1 MTMRTP
7 VIVDAIRTPMGRGK
21 AGGGLSELHPT
32 DLLAQLFK
40 ALMARND
47 FDPGKV
53 DDVIAGCVSQ
63 VGEQA
68 GSPGRIAWL
77 GAGLPEHVPST
88 VVDRRCG
95 SSQQAVHFAAQGIA
109 AGAYDIAIA
118 CGVESMSRVPMFT
131 ARIGKDPLG
140 AGIYARYPGGLISQG
155 IAAERIAARW
165 KVSREEL
172 DAFSAQSHQRAAA
185 ARDSGGFA
193 AEIVPVGPE
202 GALLQADETIRA
214 SSTAQGL
221 GALQPSFV
229 SEEMKSRYPE
239 INWSVTA
246 GNSSQLADGAS
257 AMLLM
262 SEAMAVRLNLKPR
275 ARFVA
280 YDVIGDDPIMMLTAP
295 IPSTRRVLEKA
306 GLKTSDIDH
315 FEVNE
320 AFASVPLAWQREFN
334 VDPARLNPLGGAI
347 ALGHPLGA
355 SGGRL
360 MTTMLNALEQSGG
373 RYGLQT
379 MCEAG
384 GLANATII
392 ERL

>member
-1 MTMRTP
+1 MSKVP

-21 AGGGLSELHPT
+21 MGGFLSGVHPT
-32 DLLAQLFK
+32 DLLADLLKQLVE
-40 ALMARND
+40 RND
-47 FDPGKV
+47 IDPARV
-53 DDVIAGCVSQ
+53 DDVIIGCVSQ

-77 GAGLPEHVPST
+77 SAGLPEHVPST
-88 VVDRRCG
+88 TVDRRCG
-95 SSQQAVHFAAQGIA
+95 SSQQSVHFAAQGIA
-109 AGAYDIAIA
+109 AGAYDIVIA
-118 CGVESMSRVPMFT
+118 GGVESMSRIPMFT
-131 ARIGKDPLG
+131 ARIGQDP
-140 AGIYARYPGGLISQG
+140 AGPKLYERYEGGLIPQG
-155 IAAERIAARW
+155 IAAERIAAKW
-165 KVSREEL
+165 NISRDEL
-172 DAFSAQSHQRAAA
+172 DAFAARSHQLAAA
-185 ARDSGGFA
+185 ARDDGRFA
-193 AEIVPVGPE
+193 AEITPIKTPDGVAAV
-202 GALLQADETIRA
+202 DETIRP
-214 SSTAQGL
+214 TTTVDGL
-221 GALQPSFV
+221 GQLKVSFE
-229 SEEMKSRYPE
+229 SEDFKARYPE
-239 INWSVTA
+239 INWSITA

-257 AMLLM
+257 ALLLM
-262 SEAMAVRLNLKPR
+262 SEETAIKLGLTPR

-306 GLKTSDIDH
+306 GLKLSDIDH

-320 AFASVPLAWQREFN
+320 AFASVPLAWLKEYD
-334 VDPARLNPLGGAI
+334 VDPDKLNPRGGAI

-360 MTTMLNALEQSGG
+360 MTTMLNGLETTGG

-384 GLANATII
+384 GLANATVI